1 MLHYFL
7 LADYLEYFTE
17 EIAVIVVKNFLHD
30 ISLKFIYSF
39 SFWIILFLSFQIPA
53 IILGLILLLLYLQM
67 YFWHM
72 VYM

>member
-17 EIAVIVVKNFLHD
+17 EIAVIVVKNFLHN

-53 IILGLILLLLYLQM
+53 IILGLILLLLYLQVC
-67 YFWHM
+67 FWHM

>member
-17 EIAVIVVKNFLHD
+17 EIAVIVVKNFLYD

-53 IILGLILLLLYLQM
+53 IILGLILLLLYL
-67 YFWHM
+67 
-72 VYM
+72 